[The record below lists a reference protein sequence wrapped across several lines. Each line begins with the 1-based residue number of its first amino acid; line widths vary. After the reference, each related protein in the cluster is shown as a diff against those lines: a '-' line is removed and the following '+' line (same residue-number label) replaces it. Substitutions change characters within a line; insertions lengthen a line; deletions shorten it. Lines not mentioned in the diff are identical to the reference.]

1 MKTEHKAVLDTMRE
15 LERQGFSVT
24 YLDVQENG
32 LKNCHRVVRHLT
44 LLNAM
49 VLISVYH
56 MGILRNLRTF
66 SLKNAWL
73 QTKFLREK
81 VLMIV

>member
-1 MKTEHKAVLDTMRE
+1 MCLKKL
-15 LERQGFSVT
+15 LWNI
-24 YLDVQENG
+24 NG

-44 LLNAM
+44 LFNAM

-56 MGILRNLRTF
+56 MEILRNQRTS
-66 SLKNAWL
+66 SLKNAWH